1 LLRFTEGS
9 AHSKVIPSFD
19 FAPEPGLLALA
30 LMEFISR
37 PVISDASSMV
47 SKVFFSPFL
56 NVAVTLVLVY
66 FFAII
71 VYNLIPLLYFDQIL
85 SLLTRF
91 YYFYNII

>member
-1 LLRFTEGS
+1 LLLLTAGS

-30 LMEFISR
+30 LIEFISR
-37 PVISDASSMV
+37 PVTSDASSMV

-66 FFAII
+66 FFILTII
-71 VYNLIPLLYFDQIL
+71 FKFPNISISCF
-85 SLLTRF
+85 SLP
-91 YYFYNII
+91 IAAV